1 MRDVLSGR
9 YLTFFILL
17 LLGGW
22 SVMLGGCATVPDE
35 HPAPVSVAEIIDMS
49 KSGTPPDQIIQ
60 EISESG
66 TVYRLEASQ
75 LADLEK
81 KGVPPAVINY
91 MQQTYLD
98 SVQNNSDLDS
108 FDYWT
113 QEEDGY
119 WYGGMPYGW
128 DPEHIAIK
136 LSP

>member
-1 MRDVLSGR
+1 MREMLRLRAPGCRLTTVLFV
-9 YLTFFILL
+9 LIA
-17 LLGGW
+17 GW
-22 SVMLGGCATVPDE
+22 LISTGGCASVPDKR
-35 HPAPVSVAEIIDMS
+35 PAPVSVQEIIDMS
-49 KSGTPPDQIIQ
+49 KSGMPPDQIIQ
-60 EISESG
+60 EISESH

-98 SVQNNSDLDS
+98 SVRNNSDLED

-113 QEEDGY
+113 REDDGY

-128 DPEHIAIK
+128 DPNI
-136 LSP
+136 LP